1 MLASSRVLSLADAFR
16 RAVFECQGDTMA
28 GAIKAGTIMM
38 QAGTLIPQS
47 VRVEAEPYSH
57 DWGMLKDSDSNILD
71 HNLRGAGW
79 SFFFLA
85 ARIQAI
91 AWGKRGETTVRRAVT
106 HVLTKVKSLRFNCL
120 EITEITTK
128 RFLGLPYVRVSAH
141 PRHIQKDPFLQS
153 CAKRSRAEMAAATA
167 VGLVP

>member
-1 MLASSRVLSLADAFR
+1 M
-16 RAVFECQGDTMA
+16 T
-28 GAIKAGTIMM
+28 GAIKTGTIMM
-38 QAGTLIPQS
+38 RAGTLIPQS
-47 VRVEAEPYSH
+47 VRVEAETYSH

-71 HNLRGAGW
+71 RNLRGAGW

-91 AWGKRGETTVRRAVT
+91 AWGKRGETTVRRAMA
-106 HVLTKVKSLRFNCL
+106 HVLTKVKSSRFNCL

-141 PRHIQKDPFLQS
+141 SRHIQNGPLLQS
-153 CAKRSRAEMAAATA
+153 RAERSRAEMAAATA
-167 VGLVP
+167 VG